1 MSDEPAER
9 STITGDDVLATLAR
23 SGPEY
28 GPVLAHRLGVPN
40 EELRRRCRSLAAADA
55 VERVTEEPLYR
66 LTERGQ
72 QSVGA
77 AAGAERRPITN

>member
-9 STITGDDVLATLAR
+9 SAITGDDVIATLAR

-28 GPVLAHRLGVPN
+28 GPVLAHELGVPN
-40 EELRRRCRSLAAADA
+40 EDVRRRCRALAAAGA

-66 LTERGQ
+66 LTERGKR
-72 QSVGA
+72 SVGA
-77 AAGAERRPITN
+77 ASGAERRPITN

>member
-9 STITGDDVLATLAR
+9 STITGDDVLAALAR

-28 GPVLAHRLGVPN
+28 GPVLAHELGVPN
-40 EELRRRCRSLAAADA
+40 ETVRRRCRALAAVGA

-66 LTERGQ
+66 LTERGKRD
-72 QSVGA
+72 VGA
-77 AAGAERRPITN
+77 APGGERRPITN